1 MHDRIVAET
10 VNPILKENEGR
21 ASSADNDNIDANG
34 ETEILVHNEEG
45 AAQLHLSNYT
55 PALLLFPSAAL
66 KLAALQPISMADI
79 KKRVLLVI
87 PPAKMAGAAPPSSE
101 TNSPAY

>member
-1 MHDRIVAET
+1 VHDRIVAET
-10 VNPILKENEGR
+10 VNPVLKENEGR

-66 KLAALQPISMADI
+66 KLAALQPISMADQ
-79 KKRVLLVI
+79 KAGAAGHS
-87 PPAKMAGAAPPSSE
+87 PAKMAGAAPASSE